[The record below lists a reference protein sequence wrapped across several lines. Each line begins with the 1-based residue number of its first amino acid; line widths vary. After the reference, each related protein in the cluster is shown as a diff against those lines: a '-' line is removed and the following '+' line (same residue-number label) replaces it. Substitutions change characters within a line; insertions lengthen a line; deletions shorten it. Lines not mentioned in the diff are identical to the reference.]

1 MNETNNP
8 FQPPQADLNPP
19 PIPVQAQNL
28 LTEPRAVPIGA
39 AMTWLKEGWVLLKKD
54 LVIWILLALVLFIIR
69 VVIVIIQVV
78 LRIPVIGNVVGT
90 VLYNVF
96 AASLFIGIQQSANGG
111 KLNFNHLIVAFQD
124 KNKLL
129 SLLGLGAISV
139 VIMFVLMM
147 IMGMVFY
154 ATNPILANSATM
166 SSEQMVDVLVNGKNF
181 TLVLL
186 GTLLF
191 LLISL
196 LFWFANPLIALHNVP
211 LLQAVQLSIKGVLR
225 NILPL
230 IVYSII
236 LTVLFLIG
244 MLPFLLGLLLVI
256 PWFFCSWYAAYRQIY
271 IA

>member
-39 AMTWLKEGWVLLKKD
+39 AMTWLKEGLVLLKKD
-54 LVIWILLALVLFIIR
+54 LGIWILLALALF
-69 VVIVIIQVV
+69 IIQVV
-78 LRIPVIGNVVGT
+78 IGMIPVIGDVVGT
-90 VLYNVF
+90 VLYSVF
-96 AASLFIGIQQSANGG
+96 AAGLFMGIQQSANGG
-111 KLNFNHLIVAFQD
+111 KLDFNYLIAAFKD

-154 ATNPILANSATM
+154 AANPILANSATM
-166 SSEQMVDVLVNGKNF
+166 SPEQMVDVLVNGKNF
-181 TLVLL
+181 TLFLL

-191 LLISL
+191 LFISL
-196 LFWFANPLIALHNVP
+196 LFWFATPLIALHNMP
-211 LLQAVQLSIKGVLR
+211 LLQAVQLSIKGALR

-230 IVYSII
+230 IVYSIL

-244 MLPFLLGLLLVI
+244 ILPFLLGLLLVI

-271 IA
+271 LA